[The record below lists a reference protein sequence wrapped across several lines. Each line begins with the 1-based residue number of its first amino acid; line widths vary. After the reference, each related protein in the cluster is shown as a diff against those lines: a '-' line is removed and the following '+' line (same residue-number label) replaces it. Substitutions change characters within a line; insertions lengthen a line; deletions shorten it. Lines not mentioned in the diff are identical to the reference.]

1 MQHLEEKLKT
11 LASLQLLIQNIHVR
25 YEDDLFTNGKPFSVG
40 AIVSEL
46 RIDSADDE
54 WRFEGGPTGMRL
66 GRSAPD
72 RNTLT
77 IKNLLARDVRLYW
90 NSMSEM
96 YVPTSLWE
104 STRHLEF

>member
-1 MQHLEEKLKT
+1 MQHLEERLKT

-25 YEDDLFTNGKPFSVG
+25 YEDDLFTHGKPFSVG

-46 RIDSADDE
+46 RIDSGEEE
-54 WRFEGGPTGMRL
+54 WRFDGPGGLRFTRV
-66 GRSAPD
+66 APD
-72 RNTLT
+72 RNVFTM
-77 IKNLLARDVRLYW
+77 KNILARDVRLYW